1 MKRRTGL
8 LALLIL
14 CVLFAGCQKQAD
26 TTEPTDTTTSY
37 TLTHVESG
45 IISYSADEFQAT
57 GTLDLCSDGTARLYY
72 GDQVTQLLYDAENM
86 WTADAED
93 QLHPYSISGLVL
105 TLDYYSETLTFLQNG
120 ETITSL
126 Q

>member
-1 MKRRTGL
+1 MKRRTSL
-8 LALLIL
+8 LVLLIL

-26 TTEPTDTTTSY
+26 AAQPTVTTTSY

-45 IISYSADEFQAT
+45 IISYNADEFQAT
-57 GTLDLCSDGTARLYY
+57 GTLDLHSDGTAQLYY
-72 GDQVTQLLYDAENM
+72 GDQVTQLLYDEENM
-86 WTADAED
+86 WISDAES

-120 ETITSL
+120 ETLTL
-126 Q
+126 VQ